1 MNKKIILPIIILVT
15 SLIFWGVI
23 QRSIQSPN
31 LKEVVFWVKIAL
43 SFGFFSG
50 SLAFGLLLSGS
61 RNWAVLNIFIP
72 ILVFWFLTNFGM
84 IAIVLGL
91 AVFLIQFSYFLT
103 VKSEKEQRLK
113 VSTKKFLEKGMSGFV
128 AGIIILVTLFYYFT
142 PSVQEKSRQITIPR
156 SLETFVQEF
165 TTQTLLRNA
174 SSEVRIQIQSPQ
186 FQTQLGQEVQRTT
199 KELLRQLDSWLGP
212 YKKFFPLILSIGFY
226 LTLTAFTFL
235 WNWLTLLFASFF
247 LFIFKQ
253 LGLVKI
259 NLVQKEAEELEF
271 IV

>member
-1 MNKKIILPIIILVT
+1 MNKRVILPIIVLVT
-15 SLIFWGVI
+15 SLIFWGVV

-31 LKEVVFWVKIAL
+31 LKEVIFWVKVAL
-43 SFGFFSG
+43 SFGLFSG
-50 SLAFGLLLSGS
+50 SLAFGLLLSNS
-61 RNWAVLNIFIP
+61 KYWAALNIFIP
-72 ILVFWFLTNFGM
+72 ILVFWFLTNLGL
-84 IAIVLGL
+84 ITLVLGL
-91 AVFLIQFSYFLT
+91 LVFLIQFSYYT
-103 VKSEKEQRLK
+103 TIKSEQEQRLK
-113 VSTKKFLEKGMSGFV
+113 VSIKKFLEKGIYGFI

-142 PSVQEKSRQITIPR
+142 PSVQEKSRQITIPK

-174 SSEVRIQIQSPQ
+174 SPEVRAQIQTPE

-199 KELLRQLDSWLGP
+199 KELLRQLDSWAGP
-212 YKKFFPLILSIGFY
+212 YKKFFPLVLSIGFY

-235 WNWLTLLFASFF
+235 WNWLTLLFASLF

-259 NLVQKEAEELEF
+259 NSVQKEAEELEL
-271 IV
+271 VN